1 MDKTLQIRLRAAS
14 QALGG
19 LVDRQS
25 RNVPPHLQCQ
35 VTSLTRNL
43 NKFRD
48 SLPVL
53 LGEVIVD
60 FYDAATDELIQLTPE
75 DAAVEVAKAKFH
87 VVDVASEALGN
98 LVRQL
103 QRGPIMKPEVAAAA
117 KELEPL
123 MDDMNQERD
132 RLFVDLFGEPDYQG
146 GSIPG

>member
-1 MDKTLQIRLRAAS
+1 MDQTLQIRLRAAS

-35 VTSLTRNL
+35 VTSLNRNL

-53 LGEVIVD
+53 LGEVTVEV
-60 FYDAATDELIQLTPE
+60 YDAATDEPIQATAE
-75 DAAVEVAKAKFH
+75 DIAVEVAKAKFH
-87 VVDVASEALGN
+87 VVDVASESLGN

-103 QRGPIMKPEVAAAA
+103 QRGPIMKTEVAAAA

-123 MDDMNQERD
+123 MDDMNAERN

-146 GSIPG
+146 GSLPG